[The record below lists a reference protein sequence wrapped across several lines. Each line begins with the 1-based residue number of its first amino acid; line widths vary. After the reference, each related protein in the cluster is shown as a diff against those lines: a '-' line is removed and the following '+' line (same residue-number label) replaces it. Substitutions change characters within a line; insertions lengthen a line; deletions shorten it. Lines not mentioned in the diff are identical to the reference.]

1 MAGVKRHIKKIWSHG
16 LFSDQNQYLSGCLS
30 NVNCPPLTVQLA
42 ASASVCT
49 GPDVKLVLLLQKACV
64 GLNTKA

>member
-1 MAGVKRHIKKIWSHG
+1 MAGVRRHSHG

-30 NVNCPPLTVQLA
+30 NVNCPPSTVQLA
-42 ASASVCT
+42 TSASVCS